1 MKGIMEM
8 YTLVFEEGELREL
21 DAFVNGNFS
30 MESVFEYMIHT
41 RMDYDDSIEFLT
53 ALSKIEKAAKKV
65 RAEMLERCGE

>member
-1 MKGIMEM
+1 M